1 MRNACMLLSAAV
13 LACACASAQQPVA
26 KAIPDAEPEVTAQVA
41 ALLGSVASNALAP
54 EALTDNLRA
63 ALPEARV
70 KDMGAAL
77 RRCGNAPA
85 LELLQRTTKGE
96 DRQYVYRAPCGG
108 SPLLIAVDF
117 NKGARVN
124 RLEVRPE

>member
-1 MRNACMLLSAAV
+1 MRTACMLLSAAF
-13 LACACASAQQPVA
+13 LACACASAQPPVA

-41 ALLGSVASNALAP
+41 ALLGNVANNTLAP
-54 EALTDNLRA
+54 EALTDTLRA
-63 ALPEARV
+63 ALPEARL
-70 KDMGAAL
+70 KEMGAAL

-96 DRQYVYRAPCGG
+96 DRQYVYRAPCAA
-108 SPLLIAVDF
+108 SALVIAIDF

-124 RLEVRPE
+124 RLEVRAQ